1 MKEIRLRKPAGLDQ
15 LETRNMESGPVTR
28 GEIRVRLH
36 ASSLNVHDSFVLKGV
51 IPTEAGRIPIAVS
64 RFALPWRRAD
74 SPGSAER
81 KSS

>member
-51 IPTEAGRIPIAVS
+51 IPTEAGRIPLSV
-64 RFALPWRRAD
+64 RWGRRSDRDRRGGHRVLA
-74 SPGSAER
+74 R
-81 KSS
+81 